1 MIKKVVKFFTDRRKT
16 ISDKELK
23 EAKEKLKELLYN
35 NGNMLDLEVNE
46 TLIRLQEKID
56 YLIKEDYHEE
66 MLKGLNGILIELI
79 DKSISNNKIIPSS
92 LEKLREALK
101 KYESFMDEMLIKSK
115 EESKKD
121 ELLLG
126 SENEKV
132 LKRFEDVVESI
143 NEDLKNDKGIF

>member
-115 EESKKD
+115 EKSKKD

>member
-101 KYESFMDEMLIKSK
+101 KYESFMDEMIIKSK